1 MANVGA
7 AEHFGQRTRYLPL
20 NILLA
25 TSEATPFAKTGGLA
39 DVCGAL
45 PPRLSEL
52 GHSAAVI
59 LPAYRACLESGQPI
73 ETTDIEFQAAVGQKS
88 IYGRVLRSRL
98 PNSDVPVFLIEQ
110 PHYFDRPALY
120 GEKHGDY
127 GDNSER
133 FVFFARAVCEVLPR
147 LGMSFD
153 VVHCND
159 WTTGLIP
166 VFLKTAYA
174 DTAPYD
180 SLATL
185 FTIHNMAY
193 QGAFWHWDM
202 LLTGLDWKYFN
213 WRQLECYG
221 QLNFLKAGLVF
232 SDAINTVSP
241 RYAEEIQSPPL
252 GCGLEGVL
260 QDRRAVLS
268 GIVNGVDY
276 SVWNPEID
284 PHIAASYHANSVLPG
299 KAECKKALQREFRLP
314 ELEAA
319 PLIGFISRLVE
330 QKGVDL
336 LLAVLNEWAP
346 RGQAQWVI
354 LGSGESRWE
363 DALTEIARRFPQ
375 SVAFK
380 AGYNEGL
387 SHRIEA
393 GADFFVMPSK
403 YEPCG
408 LNQLYSLKYGAVPV
422 VRSTGGLFDT
432 VVNANETNIAQGT
445 ATGFAFHDYSALA
458 LNETLTRACETYR
471 QQRAL
476 YDQIQRTGM
485 LCDWSWGQSAKRYLE
500 LYESIRLTSRQPVGS
515 AS

>member
-1 MANVGA
+1 MGNLLKSRPPI
-7 AEHFGQRTRYLPL
+7 RTGEEKRDIAL

-25 TSEATPFAKTGGLA
+25 TSEAVPFAKTGGLA

-45 PPRLSEL
+45 PPRLAEL
-52 GHSAAVI
+52 GCQAAVI
-59 LPAYRACLESGQPI
+59 MPAYRACLESGQPM
-73 ETTDIEFQAAVGQKS
+73 EVTDIEFHAPVGQKS
-88 IYGRVLRSRL
+88 VYGRVLRSKI
-98 PNSDVPVFLIEQ
+98 PGSDVPVFLIDQ
-110 PHYFDRPALY
+110 PHYFDRPGLY

-147 LGMSFD
+147 LGIAFD

-159 WTTGLIP
+159 WPTGIIP
-166 VFLKTAYA
+166 VYLKTEYSHVP
-174 DTAPYD
+174 PYD
-180 SLATL
+180 SLSTL

-260 QDRRAVLS
+260 QDRRAFLS

-276 SVWNPEID
+276 SVWNPQTD
-284 PHIAASYHANSVLPG
+284 PHTAAPFGPHSVQPG
-299 KAECKKALQREFRLP
+299 KQLCKHALLQEVKLP
-314 ELEAA
+314 ENADV
-319 PLIGFISRLVE
+319 PLIGFIGRLVE
-330 QKGVDL
+330 QKGIDL
-336 LLAVLNEWAP
+336 ILSVLQEWAP
-346 RGQAQWVI
+346 RGHAQWVI
-354 LGSGESRWE
+354 LGSGEVRWE
-363 DALTEIARRFPQ
+363 EALGELARRYPQ
-375 SVAFK
+375 SVAFRS
-380 AGYNEGL
+380 GYNEAF

-393 GADFFVMPSK
+393 GADLFVMPSK

-408 LNQLYSLKYGAVPV
+408 LNQLYSLKYGTVPV

-432 VVNANETNIAQGT
+432 VVNTTESSLSQGT
-445 ATGFAFHDYSALA
+445 ATGFAFHDYSPLA
-458 LNETLTRACETYR
+458 LNETLTRACDMYR
-471 QQRAL
+471 QQRHL
-476 YDQIQRTGM
+476 FNSVQQNGM
-485 LCDWSWGQSAKRYLE
+485 LCDWSWGQSARQYLD
-500 LYESIRLTSRQPVGS
+500 LYHSLKQTALSNS
-515 AS
+515 A